1 MKLIY
6 VLEYYY
12 PNIGG
17 VETLFKSLIESL
29 AQEGHQITIITSQ
42 ITKDS
47 PLKEKQGNIQITRMP
62 FNNRYLF
69 TFLGFFYILPHI
81 RACHLVHTTSYN
93 AAIPAFLAAR
103 LFRKKV
109 IITFHEVW
117 ADLWHR
123 LPYMGKIGKTVH
135 YLFEQ
140 ILLKLPFHHFIGVSQ
155 STSNNL
161 IKAGIKKAKVSTI
174 YNGIDYADFQLKP
187 VSYPS
192 QKGRKF
198 TYTYFGRLGIS
209 KGLDLLMEAI
219 PIIKEKH
226 PNSQFQLIIPKVPNN
241 FLNKILSF
249 IKEKELEDYISLK
262 HHLSFEALKNAI
274 SNSDCVVIP
283 SYSEGFCFAAV
294 ETIALGT
301 PLISSNQTALKEV
314 VSGQYIKMT
323 DFSVESLVVAM
334 DKAIKGK
341 WTRSPIKRF
350 ELNDTIKQYKNLYHH
365 VLRNDEKINVHF

>member
-29 AQEGHQITIITSQ
+29 AKEGHQITIITSR
-42 ITKDS
+42 ITKDT
-47 PLKEKQGNIQITRMP
+47 PLKENLGNIQITRMP

-81 RACHLVHTTSYN
+81 RSCHLVHTTSYN
-93 AAIPAFLAAR
+93 AAIPAFLAST
-103 LFRKKV
+103 LFRKKI

-117 ADLWHR
+117 ADLWKH
-123 LPYMGKIGKTVH
+123 LPYMGKVGKMVH

-140 ILLKLPFHHFIGVSQ
+140 LLLKLPFHHFIGVSQ

-161 IKAGIKKAKVSTI
+161 IKAGIKKEAVTTI
-174 YNGIDYADFQLKP
+174 YNGINYADFQINSLGHSAKNH
-187 VSYPS
+187 
-192 QKGRKF
+192 KF

-209 KGLDLLMEAI
+209 KGLDLLMKAI

-226 PNSQFQLIIPKVPNN
+226 PNSQFQLIIPKVPIN
-241 FLNKILSF
+241 FLNNILSF
-249 IKEKELEDYISLK
+249 IVANELENYVLLK
-262 HHLSFEALKNAI
+262 HHLSFDELKEAITN
-274 SNSDCVVIP
+274 SNCVVIP

-301 PLISSNQTALKEV
+301 PVISSNQTALKEV
-314 VSGQYIKMT
+314 VSGQFIKMT
-323 DFSVESLVVAM
+323 EFSVESLVIAL

-341 WTRSPIKRF
+341 WSKSPIKRF
-350 ELNDTIKQYKNLYHH
+350 ELSDTIEQYKKLYHH
-365 VLRNDEKINVHF
+365 ILSDETGIS

>member
-1 MKLIY
+1 MRLVY

-29 AQEGHQITIITSQ
+29 AKEGHQITIITSQ
-42 ITKDS
+42 VNSSS

-69 TFLGFFYILPHI
+69 TFLGFFYILPYI
-81 RACHLVHTTSYN
+81 KNSQLIHTTSYN
-93 AAIPAFLAAR
+93 AAIPAFFAAK

-117 ADLWHR
+117 ADLWYR
-123 LPYMGKIGKTVH
+123 LPYMGKLGKIVH

-140 ILLKLPFHHFIGVSQ
+140 LLLKLPFSHFVGVSQ
-155 STSNNL
+155 STTNNL
-161 IKAGIKKAKVSTI
+161 IAAGIKKSKTSTI
-174 YNGIDYADFQLKP
+174 YNGINYKDFQINSALTAIKNN
-187 VSYPS
+187 
-192 QKGRKF
+192 KF
-198 TYTYFGRLGIS
+198 TYTYFGRMGIS

-219 PIIKEKH
+219 PFIKKKYPE
-226 PNSQFQLIIPKVPNN
+226 SQVQLIIPKIPIN
-241 FLNKILSF
+241 FLNKIVSF
-249 IKEKELEDYISLK
+249 IAENKLENYVILK
-262 HHLSFEALKNAI
+262 HHLPFETLKKSIAA
-274 SNSDCVVIP
+274 SDCVIIP

-314 VSGQYIKMT
+314 VSGQFIKM
-323 DFSVESLVVAM
+323 DKLSVEALVTAM
-334 DKAIKGK
+334 DKAKKGEWSK
-341 WTRSPIKRF
+341 SPIKQF
-350 ELNDTIKQYKNLYHH
+350 KLSDTIAQYKKLYEHI
-365 VLRNDEKINVHF
+365 LRNEF

>member
-17 VETLFKSLIESL
+17 VETLFKNLIESL

-42 ITKDS
+42 ITKDT
-47 PLKEKQGNIQITRMP
+47 PLKERQGNIQITRMP

-81 RACHLVHTTSYN
+81 RNCHLVHTTSYN
-93 AAIPAFLAAR
+93 AAIPAFLAAKF
-103 LFRKKV
+103 FRKKV

-117 ADLWHR
+117 ADLWNR

-140 ILLKLPFHHFIGVSQ
+140 LLLKLPFHHFIGVSQ
-155 STSNNL
+155 STSANL
-161 IKAGIKKAKVSTI
+161 IKAGIEKEAVTTI
-174 YNGIDYADFQLKP
+174 YNGINYADFQINSANL
-187 VSYPS
+187 PS
-192 QKGRKF
+192 KNRKF

-209 KGLDLLMEAI
+209 KGLDLLMKAI

-226 PNSQFQLIIPKVPNN
+226 PTSQFQLIIPKVPTN

-249 IKEKELEDYISLK
+249 IKANELENYVLLK
-262 HHLSFEALKNAI
+262 HHLSFEALKKEI
-274 SNSDCVVIP
+274 TNSDCVVIP

-314 VSGQYIKMT
+314 VSGQFIKMT
-323 DFSVESLVVAM
+323 DFSVENLVIAL

-341 WTRSPIKRF
+341 WSKSPVKRF
-350 ELNDTIKQYKNLYHH
+350 ELSDTIKQYKNLYRHI
-365 VLRNDEKINVHF
+365 LQEEF

>member
-1 MKLIY
+1 MRLVY

-29 AQEGHQITIITSQ
+29 AQEGHEITIITSQ
-42 ITKDS
+42 VNSNS

-69 TFLGFFYILPHI
+69 TFLGFFYILPYI
-81 RACHLVHTTSYN
+81 KNSQIVHTTSYN
-93 AAIPAFLAAR
+93 AAIPAFFAAK

-117 ADLWHR
+117 ADLWYR
-123 LPYMGKIGKTVH
+123 LPYMGKIGKTIH

-140 ILLKLPFHHFIGVSQ
+140 LLLKLPFHHFIGVSE
-155 STSNNL
+155 STTNNL
-161 IKAGIKKAKVSTI
+161 IKAGIKKEKVSTI
-174 YNGIDYADFQLKP
+174 YNGIDYSDFQLETTAK
-187 VSYPS
+187 VI
-192 QKGRKF
+192 KNNKF

-219 PIIKEKH
+219 PFIKEKH
-226 PNSQFQLIIPKVPNN
+226 PESQLQLIIPKVPLD
-241 FLNKILSF
+241 FLNKVSAF
-249 IKEKELEDYISLK
+249 ITENKLEDYIILK
-262 HHLSFEALKNAI
+262 HHLSFEVLKKSIAA
-274 SNSDCVVIP
+274 SDCVIIP

-301 PLISSNQTALKEV
+301 PLISSDQTALREV
-314 VSGQYIKMT
+314 VSRQFIKMK
-323 DFSVESLVVAM
+323 DFSVAALVDAM
-334 DKAIKGK
+334 DKAKKGE
-341 WTRSPIKRF
+341 WSRSPMKKF
-350 ELNDTIKQYKNLYHH
+350 ELSDTIEQYKKLYHRI
-365 VLRNDEKINVHF
+365 LRNEL

>member
-42 ITKDS
+42 SDKDT
-47 PLKEKQGNIQITRMP
+47 PLKEKQGNIQINRMP

-81 RACHLVHTTSYN
+81 RNCHLVHTTSYN
-93 AAIPAFLAAR
+93 AAIPAFFAAK

-117 ADLWHR
+117 ADLWNR
-123 LPYMGKIGKTVH
+123 LPYMGKLGKTVH

-140 ILLKLPFHHFIGVSQ
+140 LLLKLPFHHFIGVSQ
-155 STSNNL
+155 STSNDL
-161 IKAGIKKAKVSTI
+161 IKAGIKKEAVSTI
-174 YNGIDYADFQLKP
+174 YNGINYADFQ
-187 VSYPS
+187 VQSINQS
-192 QKGRKF
+192 TKGHKF

-219 PIIKEKH
+219 PILKEKH
-226 PNSQFQLIIPKVPNN
+226 PNSQFQLIIPKVPSN
-241 FLNKILSF
+241 FLNKITSF
-249 IKEKELEDYISLK
+249 IEAKELGHYISLK
-262 HHLSFEALKNAI
+262 HHLSFEALKKAI
-274 SNSDCVVIP
+274 ISSHCVVIP

-301 PLISSNQTALKEV
+301 PLISSNQAALKEV
-314 VSGQYIKMT
+314 VSGQFIKMT

-341 WTRSPIKRF
+341 WSKSPVRRF
-350 ELNDTIKQYKNLYHH
+350 ELRDTIEQYKNLYHH
-365 VLRNDEKINVHF
+365 ILKDEF